1 MWLPS
6 EGRAY
11 GQCGKMWRQ
20 ASRFPHLLNEEIQ
33 DISLSGVETPEYR
46 TLFHLAFSERPCD
59 RPVTQLAL
67 HQQIDD
73 IRSDLALCFS
83 GIALWRIVDKTT
95 RFGFP
100 RKPEPLPLNPR
111 EPIQRHD
118 LTLLPL
124 NR

>member
-1 MWLPS
+1 MPS
-6 EGRAY
+6 GLLSDDPFESPPRAAACADT
-11 GQCGKMWRQ
+11 QQKV
-20 ASRFPHLLNEEIQ
+20 
-33 DISLSGVETPEYR
+33 DIW
-46 TLFHLAFSERPCD
+46 
-59 RPVTQLAL
+59 
-67 HQQIDD
+67 
-73 IRSDLALCFS
+73 SDLALCFS